1 MSTAESDVKEHIIR
15 IQILSNRT
23 WVSLYYWTVE
33 HPVYLSNLY
42 LKIEVHLYM
51 YLMYLKWSTKV
62 WPPTFLGYIGY
73 YLGGLK

>member
-33 HPVYLSNLY
+33 HPV
-42 LKIEVHLYM
+42 
-51 YLMYLKWSTKV
+51 
-62 WPPTFLGYIGY
+62 FL
-73 YLGGLK
+73 